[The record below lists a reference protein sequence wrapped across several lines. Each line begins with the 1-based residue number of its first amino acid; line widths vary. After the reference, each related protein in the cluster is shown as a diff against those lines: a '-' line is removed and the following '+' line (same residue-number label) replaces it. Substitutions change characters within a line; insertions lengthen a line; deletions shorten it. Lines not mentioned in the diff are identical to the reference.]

1 MKKLT
6 VKLTAMVGCLF
17 AYSEYTI
24 AACVQN
30 SSFNNLQS
38 NIPSRVFTIQYDD
51 TTVRNLDTLTV
62 SYSSSTLNTYAPNS
76 GECGPS
82 YLRGNY
88 VNGWTPDANK
98 VAATN
103 IPGIGIVVQTA
114 SIGNF
119 NSSFGPAGAGQHSW
133 QVYTTSWTIVIK
145 KTGVVTTTG
154 SLKSGTV
161 ARLTQTNPAPYNSTW
176 NLANLNMPANAIQIK
191 VLSCSLKNSVPVIN
205 MGDWYDTQF
214 KNIGDTSTDVDI
226 PITLSCLQGTNI
238 KATVTATS
246 GVNNASQGQLALSG
260 TNKATG
266 VAIQIVDKAGKPIPL
281 GTKNTVQNNV
291 PNGDYIFGWKARY
304 IKTANSITP
313 GPANATAT
321 VNIRYE

>member
-6 VKLTAMVGCLF
+6 VKLTAMLGCLF

-30 SSFNNLQS
+30 SDFNNLQS

-88 VNGWTPDANK
+88 VNGWTPDANS

-103 IPGIGIVVQTA
+103 IPGIGVTIQTA
-114 SIGNF
+114 GIGNF
-119 NSSFGPAGAGQHSW
+119 NASFGPSSSGVNSW
-133 QVYTTSWTIVIK
+133 QVFATTWTIVIK

-154 SLKSGTV
+154 SLTSGVV
-161 ARLTQTNPAPYNSTW
+161 ARFTQTNPAPYNSTW
-176 NLANLNMPANAIQIK
+176 YLAALNMPANAIQIK
-191 VLSCSLKNSVPVIN
+191 VLSCSLKSSVPTIN

-226 PITLSCLQGTNI
+226 PITLSCLPGTNI

-246 GVNNASQGQLALSG
+246 GADNPSQGQLSLSG
-260 TNKATG
+260 ANKATG
-266 VAIQIVDKAGKPIPL
+266 VAIQLVDKAGQPIPL
-281 GTKNTVQNNV
+281 GIKNTIQNNV

-304 IKTANSITP
+304 IKTASDITP
-313 GPANATAT
+313 GSANATAT